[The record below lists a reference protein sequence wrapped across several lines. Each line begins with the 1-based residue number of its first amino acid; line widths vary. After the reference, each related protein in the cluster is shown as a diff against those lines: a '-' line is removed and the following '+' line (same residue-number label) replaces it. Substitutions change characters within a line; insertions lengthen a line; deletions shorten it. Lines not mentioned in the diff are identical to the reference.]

1 MTTVRYHLK
10 LLNYE
15 TLLVTGIVWALGA
28 FLTWFAYHSFNQAQM
43 TVAVLE
49 LVFPVPVAVLA
60 SAIFAS
66 DPARELVCT
75 VERPVWQ
82 VVLSRLS
89 IVLGLLLLMAL
100 FFDGYLAVLGITL
113 PGQGN
118 WLERQLVWLSPALVL
133 LLAALLAS
141 LWSRSATVGASVAVG
156 LWLLEILLHQLLV
169 NEVILHG
176 FWLSAS
182 QRLFLF
188 ATFWETNAPFWLD
201 NRALLLGVG
210 IILAMICFWRMS
222 RAEWLVGGE

>member
-1 MTTVRYHLK
+1 MTTLRYHLK

-15 TLLVTGIVWALGA
+15 YLLVMGVVWALGA
-28 FLTWFAYHSFNQAQM
+28 FLTWFAYHSFNQDAM
-43 TVAVLE
+43 TIAVLE

-66 DPARELVCT
+66 DPARELVCAA
-75 VERPVWQ
+75 ERPVWQ
-82 VVLSRLS
+82 VVLSRLG
-89 IVLGLLLLMAL
+89 IILGLLLLMAL
-100 FFDGYLAVLGITL
+100 LFDGYLAALGITL

-133 LLAALLAS
+133 GLAALLAS
-141 LWSRSATVGASVAVG
+141 LWSRSATIGASVAVG
-156 LWLLEILLHQLLV
+156 VWLLEILLHQLLTK
-169 NEVILHG
+169 EVLLYG

-188 ATFWETNAPFWLD
+188 ATFWETTASFWLE

-210 IILAMICFWRMS
+210 AVLALVCFWRLS
-222 RAEWLVGGE
+222 RSEWLVGGE